1 MTSMTDLVEDWAS
14 LMRDRSPAKR
24 FFDPDHVLD
33 LLYGSDTV
41 GRAVFVLVT
50 TAEPRDTTVSR
61 DVSVAKAQRTD
72 GLWTMALTLHQPTLF
87 NSFSR
92 LCLDLVA
99 RSGAASTEKA
109 ALKALFGA
117 LDEWKLLLR
126 KHTVRRLTLSE
137 LRGLVCGLWFG
148 FRVLAPDRDGI
159 TVASAWNGPLG
170 APQDFAF
177 LDEHLCEVKA
187 RRPRAA
193 TVGIPSLEQLDPG
206 HRPMTLAVVTLEDCD
221 ADSVDAFTLIEL
233 LSEVRTRDDLD
244 FASRSRLDQLV
255 QSLGVD
261 EQDSYYRETFFSVV
275 GYQEFTVGPQFPS
288 IRHQTVAGLPVSNV
302 RYELAIDPL
311 APFLIRDVSFR
322 TQEDPKND

>member
-1 MTSMTDLVEDWAS
+1 MTSMTDLVDDWAS
-14 LMRDRSPAKR
+14 LMGDRSPAKR
-24 FFDPDHVLD
+24 FFEPEHVLD
-33 LLYGSDTV
+33 LLYGSDTS

-50 TAEPRDTTVSR
+50 ATEPRDTTVSR
-61 DVSVAKAQRTD
+61 DVTVAKAQRAD
-72 GLWTMALTLHQPTLF
+72 GLWTMALTLDQPTLF

-99 RSGAASTEKA
+99 RSGTATTEEA
-109 ALKALFGA
+109 ALNALFSA

-137 LRGLVCGLWFG
+137 LRGLVCELWFG

-159 TVASAWNGPLG
+159 TVANAWNGPLG

-177 LDEHLCEVKA
+177 LDDHLCEIKA

-206 HRPMTLAVVTLEDCD
+206 GHAMTLAVVTLEDCD
-221 ADSVDAFTLIEL
+221 ADAVDAFTLIDL
-233 LSEVRTRDDLD
+233 LTEVRTRDDLD

-255 QSLGVD
+255 QSLGVN
-261 EQDSYYRETFFSVV
+261 EQDSYYRETFFSVI
-275 GYQEFTVGPQFPS
+275 GYQEFAVGPQFPS

-302 RYELAIDPL
+302 RYELAIEPL
-311 APFLIRDVSFR
+311 APFLVRDVTFR
-322 TQEDPKND
+322 PQEDPE